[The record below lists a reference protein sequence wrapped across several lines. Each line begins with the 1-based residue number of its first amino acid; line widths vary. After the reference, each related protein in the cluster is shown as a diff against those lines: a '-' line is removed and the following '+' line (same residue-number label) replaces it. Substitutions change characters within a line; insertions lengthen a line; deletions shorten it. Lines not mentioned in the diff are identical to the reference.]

1 MTTGECARV
10 LDGWQP
16 PPPGLVVDAK
26 NKAMEALR
34 TDGAHAAHD
43 RLARFYD
50 ADGDY
55 AGASFAQLGP
65 IDPLHI
71 TPADL
76 LATTLLSVRIRPG
89 ATRRMLDGGTTRGVL
104 LRKLSNLPDCDLA
117 NAGRPALTAMAGLYE
132 AVKQALSAETVKNPN
147 AWVTASKLCARKRPD
162 LFPVRD
168 KEVCDYLGLTQL
180 RNYQVDW
187 QVFRSLIADPDIIAA
202 IDVMS
207 KRTAEAAAGRRLQVD
222 QSRLRLLDAAI
233 WTYAMSLRSDLA

>member
-1 MTTGECARV
+1 MV
-10 LDGWQP
+10 PDGWQQP
-16 PPPGLVVDAK
+16 PPDLVVDAK
-26 NKAMEALR
+26 HKAMEALR
-34 TDGAHAAHD
+34 TDRPHAAQD

-50 ADGDY
+50 TDGDY

-65 IDPLHI
+65 IDPMDI
-71 TPADL
+71 TPIDL

-89 ATRRMLDGGTTRGVL
+89 ATRRMLDGGNTRGTL
-104 LRKLSNLPDCDLA
+104 LRKLGDLPNCDLA
-117 NAGRPALTAMAGLYE
+117 NAGRPALTAMAELYE
-132 AVKQALSAETVKNPN
+132 VVKQALSADTVRNPN
-147 AWVTASKLCARKRPD
+147 ARVTASKLCARKRPD

-187 QVFRSLIADPDIIAA
+187 QVFRSLIGDPDIIAA

-207 KRTAEAAAGRRLQVD
+207 KATAAAAAGRRLQAD

-233 WTYAMSLRSDLA
+233 WTYAMPLH

>member
-1 MTTGECARV
+1 
-10 LDGWQP
+10 
-16 PPPGLVVDAK
+16 
-26 NKAMEALR
+26 LR
-34 TDGAHAAHD
+34 THGSLAVQD

-50 ADGDY
+50 TDGDY

-65 IDPLHI
+65 IDPMDI

-76 LATTLLSVRIRPG
+76 LATTLLSVRIRPS
-89 ATRRMLDGGTTRGVL
+89 ATRRMLDGGSTRDTL
-104 LRKLSNLPDCDLA
+104 LRKLSDLPDCDLA
-117 NAGRPALTAMAGLYE
+117 NAGSPALTAMKGLYE
-132 AVKQALSAETVKNPN
+132 AVKQALSADTVRNPN

-168 KEVCDYLGLTQL
+168 TKVCDYLGLTRW

-187 QVFRSLIADPDIIAA
+187 QVFRSLTGDPDIIAA

-207 KRTAEAAAGRRLQVD
+207 KATAEAAAGRRLQMD

-233 WTYAMSLRSDLA
+233 WTYAMSLR

>member
-1 MTTGECARV
+1 LATAECAMAP
-10 LDGWQP
+10 DGWQP
-16 PPPGLVVDAK
+16 PPPDLVVDAK
-26 NKAMEALR
+26 HKAMKALR
-34 TDGAHAAHD
+34 TDGPHAAQD

-50 ADGDY
+50 PDGDY

-65 IDPLHI
+65 IDPMDI

-89 ATRRMLDGGTTRGVL
+89 ATTRMLDSGSTRATL
-104 LRKLSNLPDCDLA
+104 LQKLSDLPDCDLA
-117 NAGRPALTAMAGLYE
+117 HARCPALTAMEGLYK
-132 AVKQALSAETVKNPN
+132 AVKQALSADTVKNPN

-168 KEVCDYLGLTQL
+168 KQVCDYLCLTQL
-180 RNYQVDW
+180 RNHQADW
-187 QVFRSLIADPDIIAA
+187 QVFRSLIGDPDIIAA

-207 KRTAEAAAGRRLQVD
+207 NATAAAAAGRRLQTD

-233 WTYAMSLRSDLA
+233 WTYATSLR